1 MKSESGVAL
10 LMVLLVVS
18 LLTAVIVDFSYRT
31 RLDARIAAN
40 VRDDLKAENLTRSAF
55 ETSLAVLNRDT
66 LTPDKPAST
75 GAAGAAD
82 AAVSDLLNQAR
93 REAGG
98 TPGGAPS
105 ANVDS
110 FRDAWAHMENLKIPL
125 QPGESLQVQVSDLSG
140 RIDLNAIITK
150 DQTGAEKLSQPVF
163 EQLVTLI
170 ENARRAVG
178 EHEKSS
184 DESLSPEEI
193 AYAIADWVDSDE
205 IRIAD
210 GGFEDQYYNSLADPY
225 SSKNGPFDSVA
236 EVQLVAG
243 IDDRLYAAIK
253 DALTVYPFTGGGAIN
268 PNTAPP
274 VVLASLR
281 VRENAAI
288 EAREP
293 LTGEQIATI
302 LAARRDGTV
311 LRSDQ
316 ELKELLDLDAAA
328 VFSPAL
334 VYGSSY
340 FAVDATAVVNGTVS
354 RLHAVVD
361 RAGQKPEILYW
372 RVD

>member
-1 MKSESGVAL
+1 
-10 LMVLLVVS
+10 
-18 LLTAVIVDFSYRT
+18 
-31 RLDARIAAN
+31 
-40 VRDDLKAENLTRSAF
+40 
-55 ETSLAVLNRDT
+55 
-66 LTPDKPAST
+66 
-75 GAAGAAD
+75 
-82 AAVSDLLNQAR
+82 
-93 REAGG
+93 
-98 TPGGAPS
+98 
-105 ANVDS
+105 VDS
-110 FRDAWAHMENLKIPL
+110 FRDAWAHMENLQIPL
-125 QPGESLQVQVSDLSG
+125 ARGESLQVQVSDLAG
-140 RIDLNAIITK
+140 RIDLNAVIAK
-150 DQTGAEKLSQPVF
+150 DQTGAEKLAQPVF
-163 EQLVTLI
+163 DQLVTLI
-170 ENARRAVG
+170 DNALRGMG

-193 AYAIADWVDSDE
+193 AYAIADWVDGDE

-210 GGFEDQYYNSLADPY
+210 GGFEDQYYNSLEDPY

-274 VVLASLR
+274 VVLGSLR

-288 EAREP
+288 ESHEP
-293 LTGEQIATI
+293 LTGEQIAAIVT
-302 LAARRDGTV
+302 ARRDGNV

-316 ELKELLDLDAAA
+316 ELKELLDLDPAA

-361 RAGQKPEILYW
+361 RGGEKPKVLYW